1 MLHARCLQGQRSLGH
16 CVSRVPSQLPPSGL
30 RLDPITPPSSPLPI
44 RFPSCKFLA
53 LNSSPEALRGQ
64 VVQGCHPETG
74 NHCPPALL
82 GQKFMP
88 HRLLGLV
95 RMLRLDSGTLCHVL
109 RSWYWPE
116 SHPTLSGAAHAC
128 ISLHAERN
136 RVKGT
141 RGLFRQQT
149 QGILGRPHSSP
160 SALAHLTLD
169 AICSF
174 RRFTHRS
181 LHTRLHP

>member
-16 CVSRVPSQLPPSGL
+16 YVSRVPSQLPPSVL
-30 RLDPITPPSSPLPI
+30 RLDPIDPPSSPLPI

-53 LNSSPEALRGQ
+53 LSFSPEALRGQ
-64 VVQGCHPETG
+64 VVQGRHPKTG

-95 RMLRLDSGTLCHVL
+95 RMLRLDSGTLCQVL

-116 SHPTLSGAAHAC
+116 SHPTLEWSCPCVCKSTCRAEQGQRNTRALPPTDPRHLGET
-128 ISLHAERN
+128 SL
-136 RVKGT
+136 
-141 RGLFRQQT
+141 
-149 QGILGRPHSSP
+149 
-160 SALAHLTLD
+160 
-169 AICSF
+169 
-174 RRFTHRS
+174 
-181 LHTRLHP
+181 